1 MRRDFSEHFSE
12 HPLRREIIAT
22 AVVNHAVNNGGIAL
36 LPRLISATKKGLS
49 EAVLAYLAADREMD
63 AASLRQRAL
72 ESGLTADAEHA
83 ALLQI
88 ENSLESAAFDRLARK
103 TNP

>member
-1 MRRDFSEHFSE
+1 
-12 HPLRREIIAT
+12 
-22 AVVNHAVNNGGIAL
+22 
-36 LPRLISATKKGLS
+36 
-49 EAVLAYLAADREMD
+49 
-63 AASLRQRAL
+63 
-72 ESGLTADAEHA
+72 LTADAEHA